1 MNVSR
6 LVAVVAVAW
15 ASVAITTPAAAKL
28 HLRKPA
34 RGFQLRMESFEV
46 VPGQDREGCE
56 HMVTPNRKP
65 MDVGAFELKTTP
77 GTHHFV
83 VWEYLGGD
91 HNPADFW
98 NGIGYATACSGLG
111 PRDGFLN
118 TADLFGMLTS
128 NVRFQFPRGVAV
140 RLEPHADIYANL
152 HYHDYLATPVTTDAV
167 FNFIPA
173 RKGTVKHHARSL
185 LVGSFQ
191 IDIPPQGSASLT
203 GEWHTPVD
211 LNVVQLST
219 HQHHRGTL
227 VSAHEVDAAGN
238 DMGELVSSPDW
249 QHPTVRWW
257 SPALRL
263 PAGAGIRFTCDWQNP
278 DDHAVHFGVTTEDEM
293 CFVPGYFYP
302 DDDTAPPPVPGC
314 LPQGSGFECFVPK
327 R

>member
-1 MNVSR
+1 MRAFSLLAFACLLVSPG
-6 LVAVVAVAW
+6 AE
-15 ASVAITTPAAAKL
+15 AKRL
-28 HLRKPA
+28 HLRRPA
-34 RGFQLRMESFEV
+34 RGFQMRMESFVV

-56 HMVTPNRKP
+56 HLVTPNREP
-65 MDVGAFELKTTP
+65 MDVRAFELKTTP

-83 VWEYLGGD
+83 VWEYLGSD
-91 HNPADFW
+91 HTPSDFW
-98 NGIGYATACSGLG
+98 KGIGFATACSGLG
-111 PRDGFLN
+111 PRDGFFN

-128 NVRFQFPRGVAV
+128 RVRFQFPDGVAV

-152 HYHDYLATPVTTDAV
+152 HYHDYSTIPVKTDAV

-173 RKGTVKHHARSL
+173 RKGTVEHHARSL

-191 IDIPPQGSASLT
+191 IEIPPDGSASLT

-227 VSAHEVDAAGN
+227 VSALEVDAAGN

-249 QHPTVRWW
+249 EHPTVHWF

-263 PAGAGIRFTCDWQNP
+263 PAGTGIRFTCNWQNP

-293 CFVPGYFYP
+293 CFVGGYVYP
-302 DDDTAPPPVPGC
+302 DDDEAKLTVPGC
-314 LPQGSGFECFVPK
+314 LSQGSGVECFVP
-327 R
+327 RR